1 MPESFFILSKDYLE
15 LASDEIIAISKMY
28 DRFSKVKVISNL
40 VIIQSKTSWNEI
52 AKRASFVKVSGQIL
66 RKMSRLFLNED
77 NFETLKNAKTFVCR
91 VINLSA
97 KQFNIPELES
107 SMGDMISKFSHA
119 KVKLED
125 PDITIY
131 LIFTDKENF
140 FGFSK
145 RTKEENR
152 PKKIKNY
159 PHELD
164 WKLTRVMIN
173 LIGLKEGE
181 TVCDPFC
188 GTGTTLLE
196 AESMGIRAIGLD
208 FDEKMYDRF
217 AKTKVISNLIIIQSK
232 TSWNEIAKRASFVK
246 VSGQILRKMSGLFLD
261 EDNFGILKNAKTFVC
276 RIINL
281 SSNQFNIPE
290 LESSMGDMISKFS
303 NSKVELEDPDITI
316 YLIFTDKEN
325 FFGFSKRIKEENK
338 PKKIKNHPH
347 ELDWKLTR
355 VMINL
360 TGLKEGETVCDPFC
374 GTGTT
379 LLEAESMGIH
389 AIGLD
394 FDEKMCEI
402 SKENLKAN
410 GYKSKVF
417 RSDFKD
423 LSKISGK
430 FDGIVTDL
438 PYGRASKASE
448 KPEEI
453 LKKFFS
459 ILPKRKKIAIMYKKE
474 LDSNLKLRGL
484 KKYEIYR
491 HKSLTRTILI
501 K

>member
-15 LASDEIIAISKMY
+15 LASDEIIALAKMY
-28 DRFSKVKVISNL
+28 DRFSKIKVISNL

-52 AKRASFVKVSGQIL
+52 AKRASFAKVSGQIL
-66 RKMSRLFLNED
+66 RKMSGLFLDEENLGI
-77 NFETLKNAKTFVCR
+77 LKNAKTFVCR
-91 VINLSA
+91 IINLSS
-97 KQFNIPELES
+97 KQFNIPELEN

-119 KVKLED
+119 KVELED

-145 RTKEENR
+145 RIKEKSR

-196 AESMGIRAIGLD
+196 AE
-208 FDEKMYDRF
+208 F
-217 AKTKVISNLIIIQSK
+217 
-232 TSWNEIAKRASFVK
+232 
-246 VSGQILRKMSGLFLD
+246 
-261 EDNFGILKNAKTFVC
+261 
-276 RIINL
+276 
-281 SSNQFNIPE
+281 
-290 LESSMGDMISKFS
+290 
-303 NSKVELEDPDITI
+303 
-316 YLIFTDKEN
+316 
-325 FFGFSKRIKEENK
+325 
-338 PKKIKNHPH
+338 
-347 ELDWKLTR
+347 
-355 VMINL
+355 
-360 TGLKEGETVCDPFC
+360 
-374 GTGTT
+374 
-379 LLEAESMGIH
+379 MGIH

-417 RSDFKD
+417 KSDFQE

-430 FDGIVTDL
+430 FDGIVADL
-438 PYGRASKASE
+438 PYGRASKVSE

-459 ILPKRKKIAIMYKKE
+459 IMPKRKRVAIMYKKE
-474 LDSNLKLRGL
+474 LDNDLKLSGL

-491 HKSLTRTILI
+491 HKSLTRIILI

>member
-1 MPESFFILSKDYLE
+1 MPESFFILSKDNLE
-15 LASDEIIAISKMY
+15 LASDEIIALAKMY

-52 AKRASFVKVSGQIL
+52 AKRASFAKVSGQIL
-66 RKMSRLFLNED
+66 RKMSGLFLDEENLGI
-77 NFETLKNAKTFVCR
+77 LKNAKTFVCR
-91 VINLSA
+91 IINLSS
-97 KQFNIPELES
+97 KQFNIPELEN

-119 KVKLED
+119 KVELED

-145 RTKEENR
+145 RIKEKSR

-196 AESMGIRAIGLD
+196 AE
-208 FDEKMYDRF
+208 F
-217 AKTKVISNLIIIQSK
+217 
-232 TSWNEIAKRASFVK
+232 
-246 VSGQILRKMSGLFLD
+246 
-261 EDNFGILKNAKTFVC
+261 
-276 RIINL
+276 
-281 SSNQFNIPE
+281 
-290 LESSMGDMISKFS
+290 
-303 NSKVELEDPDITI
+303 
-316 YLIFTDKEN
+316 
-325 FFGFSKRIKEENK
+325 
-338 PKKIKNHPH
+338 
-347 ELDWKLTR
+347 
-355 VMINL
+355 
-360 TGLKEGETVCDPFC
+360 
-374 GTGTT
+374 
-379 LLEAESMGIH
+379 MGIH

-394 FDEKMCEI
+394 FDEKMCKI

-417 RSDFKD
+417 KSDFQE

-430 FDGIVTDL
+430 FDGIVADL

-459 ILPKRKKIAIMYKKE
+459 IMPKRKRVAIMYKKE
-474 LDSNLKLRGL
+474 LDNDLKLSGL

-491 HKSLTRTILI
+491 HKSLTRIILI

>member
-15 LASDEIIAISKMY
+15 LASDEIIAISK
-28 DRFSKVKVISNL
+28 
-40 VIIQSKTSWNEI
+40 T
-52 AKRASFVKVSGQIL
+52 
-66 RKMSRLFLNED
+66 
-77 NFETLKNAKTFVCR
+77 
-91 VINLSA
+91 
-97 KQFNIPELES
+97 
-107 SMGDMISKFSHA
+107 H
-119 KVKLED
+119 
-125 PDITIY
+125 
-131 LIFTDKENF
+131 
-140 FGFSK
+140 
-145 RTKEENR
+145 
-152 PKKIKNY
+152 
-159 PHELD
+159 
-164 WKLTRVMIN
+164 
-173 LIGLKEGE
+173 
-181 TVCDPFC
+181 
-188 GTGTTLLE
+188 
-196 AESMGIRAIGLD
+196 
-208 FDEKMYDRF
+208 DRF
-217 AKTKVISNLIIIQSK
+217 AKAKIISNLIIIQSK
-232 TSWNEIAKRASFVK
+232 TNWDEIAKRASFVK

-261 EDNFGILKNAKTFVC
+261 EDNFQVLKNANTFVC

-281 SSNQFNIPE
+281 SSKQLNIPE
-290 LESSMGDMISKFS
+290 LERSMGDMISKFS
-303 NSKVELEDPDITI
+303 HARVELEDPDMTV
-316 YLIFTDKEN
+316 YLIFTDKES
-325 FFGFSKRIKEENK
+325 FFGFSKRVKEENR

-394 FDEKMCEI
+394 FDEKMYEI
-402 SKENLKAN
+402 SKENLKVN

-417 RSDFKD
+417 KSDFQA

-459 ILPKRKKIAIMYKKE
+459 ILPRRKKIAIMYKKE
-474 LDSNLKLRGL
+474 LESNLKLSGL

>member
-15 LASDEIIAISKMY
+15 LASDEIIAISK
-28 DRFSKVKVISNL
+28 
-40 VIIQSKTSWNEI
+40 T
-52 AKRASFVKVSGQIL
+52 
-66 RKMSRLFLNED
+66 
-77 NFETLKNAKTFVCR
+77 
-91 VINLSA
+91 
-97 KQFNIPELES
+97 
-107 SMGDMISKFSHA
+107 
-119 KVKLED
+119 
-125 PDITIY
+125 
-131 LIFTDKENF
+131 
-140 FGFSK
+140 
-145 RTKEENR
+145 
-152 PKKIKNY
+152 
-159 PHELD
+159 
-164 WKLTRVMIN
+164 
-173 LIGLKEGE
+173 
-181 TVCDPFC
+181 
-188 GTGTTLLE
+188 
-196 AESMGIRAIGLD
+196 
-208 FDEKMYDRF
+208 YDRF
-217 AKTKVISNLIIIQSK
+217 AKAKKISNLIIIQSK
-232 TSWNEIAKRASFVK
+232 TNWNEIAKRASFVK

-261 EDNFGILKNAKTFVC
+261 EDNFQVLKNANTFVC

-281 SSNQFNIPE
+281 SSKQLDIPE
-290 LESSMGDMISKFS
+290 LERSMGDMISKFS
-303 NSKVELEDPDITI
+303 HAKVELEDPDITI
-316 YLIFTDKEN
+316 YLIFTDEES
-325 FFGFSKRIKEENK
+325 FFGFSKRVKEENR

-360 TGLKEGETVCDPFC
+360 TGLKEGQTVCDPFC

-394 FDEKMCEI
+394 FDEKMYKI

-417 RSDFKD
+417 KSDFQE

-438 PYGRASKASE
+438 PYGRASKVSQ

-453 LKKFFS
+453 IKKFFS
-459 ILPKRKKIAIMYKKE
+459 ILPKRKRIAIMYKKE
-474 LDSNLKLRGL
+474 LESNLKLDGL